1 MNKLKVYIC
10 QGCEIG
16 QKIDIEKLRNHFNSH
31 PQVESTEVLP
41 QLCDGAA
48 QEYLKNVKS
57 ALLFAAC
64 DERTHGSIFKSLA
77 GANPYVLVNLR
88 ERCAWVHSEG
98 ATEKAVRL
106 ISMGIAELTTKKHL
120 PESRLDLL
128 ERVLVL
134 GTGPAGLASARAL
147 AEKGIDVVMLD
158 SNSRLGGTLR
168 RTRTVW
174 PSGEDSDALLHR
186 LYNELEDKLH
196 VTVYQEV
203 ELKDIRESRHGY
215 RAVLS
220 SGQHEEVGAVVV
232 ATGMRE
238 VGGNLFEFE
247 YRWRDRGKFR
257 GPLAFEV
264 RKGVHPFL
272 LETALWDAVMLRQE
286 KPEERIV
293 FFVPSDLELP
303 KGFQE
308 NADKYNIEINVNEIQ
323 GGSGTGVTG
332 GVTGGWQGAHVKL
345 GRLVGNLPPSLA
357 QLLRIPQDSEGYL
370 AQRRYR
376 IRPKDVLAPGIF
388 VVGAAHSPMP
398 IEENINQAFV
408 VAARIKSLFD
418 SKPVRQPSAEID
430 AERCIGC
437 GYCAAV
443 CPYGAPVLERT
454 DTGSR
459 ASISPRFCTL
469 CGLCIAGC
477 PVFAIADS
485 LKSRET
491 IQSQIKAWG
500 RGGVS

>member
-1 MNKLKVYIC
+1 MNEKTTVYLC
-10 QGCEIG
+10 KGCEIG
-16 QKIDIEKLRNHFNSH
+16 QKIDIEKLKNHFSSH
-31 PQVESTEVLP
+31 LQVESIEAFP

-48 QEYLKNVKS
+48 QERLKSAKG

-77 GANPYVLVNLR
+77 GANPYELVNVR
-88 ERCAWVHSEG
+88 ERCAWVHSQG

-120 PESRLDLL
+120 TESRFDLL

-158 SNSRLGGTLR
+158 SDSRLGGTLR

-174 PSGEDSDALLHR
+174 PSGEDSEALLHR

-215 RAVLS
+215 RATLS
-220 SGQHEEVGAVVV
+220 NGQEEEVGAVVV

-272 LETALWDAVMLRQE
+272 LETALWDAIMLRQE

-308 NADKYNIEINVNEIQ
+308 NADKHGIEINKE
-323 GGSGTGVTG
+323 GGVTGTGGVTG

-357 QLLRIPQDSEGYL
+357 QLLRIPQDSDGYL

-376 IRPKDVLAPGIF
+376 IRPKDVLLPGIF

-430 AERCIGC
+430 AKRCIGC

-477 PVFAIADS
+477 PVFAIADP
-485 LKSRET
+485 LKSQQT
-491 IQSQIKAWG
+491 ISVEIKAWG
-500 RGGVS
+500 AK